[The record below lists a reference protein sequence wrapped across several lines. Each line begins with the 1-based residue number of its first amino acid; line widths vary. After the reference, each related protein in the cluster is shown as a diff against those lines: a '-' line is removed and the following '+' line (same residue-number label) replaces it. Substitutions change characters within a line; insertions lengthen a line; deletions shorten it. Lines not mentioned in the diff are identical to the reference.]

1 MADTVYKE
9 IVKVIHAMKFVKR
22 ISLFFIYPVTMFGMG
37 FAANMAI
44 YEFFYPGPVQNE
56 KNETTA
62 HEEEILP
69 GEPVVETGYQ
79 AEPVITA
86 DTSYIVLSYDA
97 LSGELQE
104 NDEAPPDKYIGLSRQ
119 ELEGE
124 LKVYEGSPSLTDLE
138 KGFSHIELLSFS
150 PARVVV
156 RKSYE
161 REEEGFFLVNENHSV
176 VVYDRSLTHVYMDT
190 GILVEELPWMIQRE
204 ILHMKYIETENE
216 LYNFLESYSS

>member
-1 MADTVYKE
+1 
-9 IVKVIHAMKFVKR
+9 MKFVKR

-44 YEFFYPGPVQNE
+44 YEFFYPGQAQNE
-56 KNETTA
+56 PA
-62 HEEEILP
+62 VHEETKVIHE
-69 GEPVVETGYQ
+69 EPVIETGYQ

-86 DTSYIVLSYDA
+86 DTSYVVLSYDA
-97 LSGELQE
+97 LSGELKE
-104 NDEAPPDKYIGLSRQ
+104 DEETPPDKYLGLNRE

-124 LKVYEGSPSLTDLE
+124 LREYEESPSLTDLE

-150 PARVVV
+150 PVRVVI

-161 REEEGFFLVNENHSV
+161 REEEGFFLVNENHCV
-176 VVYDRSLTHVYMDT
+176 VVYDKSLTHVYMNT
-190 GILVEELPWMIQRE
+190 GIRVEELPWNLQRE

>member
-1 MADTVYKE
+1 
-9 IVKVIHAMKFVKR
+9 MKFVKR
-22 ISLFFIYPVTMFGMG
+22 ISLFFIYPITMFGMG

-44 YEFFYPGPVQNE
+44 YEFFYPGSAQNE
-56 KNETTA
+56 PIV
-62 HEEEILP
+62 HEEEVIP
-69 GEPVVETGYQ
+69 SEPVVETGYQ

-97 LSGELQE
+97 LSGELKE
-104 NDEAPPDKYIGLSRQ
+104 NEETPPDKYLGLNRQ

-124 LKVYEGSPSLTDLE
+124 LREYEESPSLTDLE

-150 PARVVV
+150 PVRVVV

-161 REEEGFFLVNENHSV
+161 REEEGFFLVNENHCV
-176 VVYDRSLTHVYMDT
+176 VVYDKSLTHVYMNT
-190 GILVEELPWMIQRE
+190 GIRVEELPWTIQRE